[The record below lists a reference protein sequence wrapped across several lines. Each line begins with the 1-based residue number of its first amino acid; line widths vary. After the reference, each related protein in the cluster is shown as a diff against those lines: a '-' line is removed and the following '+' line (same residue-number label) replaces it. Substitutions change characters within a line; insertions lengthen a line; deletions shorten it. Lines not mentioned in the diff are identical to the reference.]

1 MNNIRSPRATRPTPH
16 SITLFDF
23 NEYGQRQGAVVPCL
37 GNRAVANTPHTT
49 IATGFIPRKALV
61 KGGRIRAG
69 AQGTYVAGGCHPRII
84 SDFALGPTTSPT
96 SIKPIGG
103 FLRRGAANIAVGG
116 NGIEVSSAVCGAN
129 ALEKEAGDTVNWHFD
144 VHLFCRG
151 DRVLGHG
158 RISWGNFMTMAE
170 GDRSTSSP
178 LIQTTSDEYK
188 EGVAYPA
195 GEVVRIHGKSY
206 KALAAITDV
215 ENDASI
221 RPGVGELWQVYW
233 YSISDHM
240 EFRYDVPMNLD
251 QDEMAFSLRM
261 GGPVQHPMNVLPD
274 DFSTLANTYVFNST
288 GIGGLPETSGVV
300 ADGGLIYK
308 ARIDHA
314 KNNIALPPASIAP
327 SGAGGNRF
335 WKLMSTY
342 RDDVL
347 TVTSAYAELVSPA
360 RRGLA
365 F

>member
-1 MNNIRSPRATRPTPH
+1 MKNIRSPRATRPTPH

-23 NEYGQRQGAVVPCL
+23 NEYGQRAGAVVPCL
-37 GNRAVANTPHTT
+37 GNRAVADTPHTI

-69 AQGTYVAGGCHPRII
+69 AQGTYVAGGVHPRII
-84 SDFALGPTTSPT
+84 SDFALGPTASPT

-103 FLRRGAANIAVGG
+103 SLRRGVLNVAVGG
-116 NGIEVSSAVCGAN
+116 NGIEISNAVCGAN
-129 ALEKEAGDTVNWHFD
+129 ALEKEAGETVNWHFD

-158 RISWGNFMTMAE
+158 RASWGNFMTMAE
-170 GDRSTSSP
+170 GDRSTPSP
-178 LIQTTSDEYK
+178 IVQTTSDEYK
-188 EGVAYPA
+188 EGVAYTTA
-195 GEVVRIHGKSY
+195 GEVVRLHGKSY
-206 KALAAITDV
+206 KSLAPITALENTD
-215 ENDASI
+215 SI
-221 RPGVGELWQVYW
+221 RPGVGEYWQIYW

-240 EFRYDVPMNLD
+240 EFRYDVPMDLD

-261 GGPVQHPMNVLPD
+261 GGPVQQAMNFTPPTFASVAD
-274 DFSTLANTYVFNST
+274 STLFSAT
-288 GIGGLPETSGVV
+288 GIGGVPETTGAVV
-300 ADGGLIYK
+300 DGLIYK
-308 ARIDHA
+308 ARFDHLKEGA
-314 KNNIALPPASIAP
+314 AFDSVAP
-327 SGAGGNRF
+327 SSTTGNRY
-335 WKLMSTY
+335 WKRMSDY